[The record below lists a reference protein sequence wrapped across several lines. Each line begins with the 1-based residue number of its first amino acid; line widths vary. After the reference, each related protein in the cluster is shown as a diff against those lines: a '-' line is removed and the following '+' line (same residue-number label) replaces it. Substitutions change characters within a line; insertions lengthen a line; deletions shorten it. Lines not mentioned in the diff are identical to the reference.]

1 MHTPM
6 STAMHTP
13 EEERRQAILKA
24 GMEVFFE
31 YGYTRASVDEV
42 VRRAGGSKRTVYKY
56 FDNKEGLFAAIVVSL
71 VDRMMEPLR
80 PEITDEKGLYDTLE
94 NLGRNYLDI
103 LLQDES
109 LAIFR
114 TVVSEGVQFP
124 ELGKAFYA
132 FGPGAAVERLSQYLL
147 RQVKLC
153 VLKIDN
159 VDAAARQYFGMVRS
173 DLHMRA
179 LLGLQ
184 LPDKEEIQRGISR
197 AVDIF
202 VREYDADKR

>member
-1 MHTPM
+1 MHTQVQG
-6 STAMHTP
+6 
-13 EEERRQAILKA
+13 RRRAVLKA

-31 YGYTRASVDEV
+31 YGYTCASVDEV

-56 FDNKEGLFAAIVVSL
+56 FENKEGLFAAVVVSL
-71 VDRMMEPLR
+71 VDRMMEPLA

-103 LLQDES
+103 LLQEES

-124 ELGKAFYA
+124 ELGKAFYE
-132 FGPGAAVERLSQYLL
+132 FGPGAAVERLSEYLL
-147 RQVKLC
+147 RQIKLGM
-153 VLKIDN
+153 LKIDH
-159 VDAAARQYFGMVRS
+159 VEAAARQYYGMVRS

-184 LPDKEEIQRGISR
+184 LPEKQEIQEGISR

-202 VREYDADKR
+202 VREYETDRR

>member
-1 MHTPM
+1 MP
-6 STAMHTP
+6 SS
-13 EEERRQAILKA
+13 EQERRQAILQA

-31 YGYTRASVDEV
+31 YGYTCASVDEI

-56 FDNKEGLFAAIVVSL
+56 FHNKEGLFAAVLVSL
-71 VDRMMEPLR
+71 VDQMMEPLA
-80 PEITDEKGLYDTLE
+80 PEITDEQGLYDTLE
-94 NLGRNYLDI
+94 KLGRNYMDI

-114 TVVSEGVQFP
+114 TVVSEGARFP
-124 ELGKAFYA
+124 ELGKAFYES
-132 FGPGAAVERLSQYLL
+132 GPGAAVERLSNYLMQQVGLGVL
-147 RQVKLC
+147 R
-153 VLKIDN
+153 IAN
-159 VDAAARQYFGMVRS
+159 TEAAARQYFGMVRS

-184 LPDKEEIQRGISR
+184 LPNKQEILYDISR

-202 VREYDADKR
+202 VKEYDAYG